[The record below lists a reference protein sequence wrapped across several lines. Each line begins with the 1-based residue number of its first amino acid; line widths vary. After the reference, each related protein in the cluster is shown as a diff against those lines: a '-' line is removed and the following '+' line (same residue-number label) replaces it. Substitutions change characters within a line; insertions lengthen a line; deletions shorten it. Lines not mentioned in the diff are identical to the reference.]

1 MSVVLN
7 ETKQA
12 EYIIEKGEVGT
23 KPTSTLFLL
32 GKYYRQKE
40 NLDKEQTV
48 EKLNE
53 FMMKNYKNY
62 NSVLWEDSIE
72 DISKKANKYPLREID
87 TISITQ
93 SELDK
98 IAELHNIKYEKLLFT
113 MLCYAKLYNT
123 ISENNNGWVNTDI
136 QELYRVSRVTVK
148 YRKDKFLFLND
159 IEKTG
164 FISFSNKNDNLNL
177 KINFFDMDGESV
189 LEINDFREL
198 GYEYLNYIGEGNFV
212 RCSECN
218 RLIRKNNNRQKYCK
232 DCYKHINSKMANERQ
247 KESRKIFFRKLS
259 KPLILLGFRCLC
271 PFFLLCIE
279 IYQ

>member
-1 MSVVLN
+1 MPVVLN

-48 EKLNE
+48 NKLNE
-53 FMMKNYKNY
+53 FMVANYKNY
-62 NSVLWEDSIE
+62 NPALWEDVIE
-72 DISKKANKYPLREID
+72 DITKKANKYPLREINS
-87 TISITQ
+87 IRITQ

-98 IAELHNIKYEKLLFT
+98 IAELHNVKYEKLLFT

-136 QELYRVSRVTVK
+136 QELYRISRVTVK

-159 IEKTG
+159 IENTG
-164 FISFSNKNDNLNL
+164 LISFSNKNDNLNL
-177 KINFFDMDGESV
+177 KINFFDMYGESV
-189 LEINDFREL
+189 LDIDDFREL
-198 GYEYLNYIGEGNFV
+198 GYEYLNYIGEGKFI
-212 RCSECN
+212 RCFECN
-218 RLIRKNNNRQKYCK
+218 RLIRKTNNKCLYCNDCAKLIQNKQKHEWDIKY
-232 DCYKHINSKMANERQ
+232 
-247 KESRKIFFRKLS
+247 RKSEK
-259 KPLILLGFRCLC
+259 
-271 PFFLLCIE
+271 
-279 IYQ
+279 

>member
-1 MSVVLN
+1 MSIVLN

-40 NLDKEQTV
+40 NLDKEQTIN
-48 EKLNE
+48 KLNE
-53 FMMKNYKNY
+53 FMVANYKNY
-62 NSVLWEDSIE
+62 NPALWEEIIE
-72 DISKKANKYPLREID
+72 DITKKANKYPLREID
-87 TISITQ
+87 SIGITQ

-136 QELYRVSRVTVK
+136 QELYRVARVTVK

-159 IEKTG
+159 IERTG
-164 FISFSNKNDNLNL
+164 LISFSNKNDNLNL
-177 KINFFDMDGESV
+177 KVNFFDMDDESV
-189 LEINDFREL
+189 LDISDFREL
-198 GYEYLNYIGEGNFV
+198 GYEYLNYIGDGIFI
-212 RCSECN
+212 RCSECK
-218 RLIRKNNNRQKYCK
+218 RLVRKKSKKDFSTKYCK
-232 DCYKHINSKMANERQ
+232 ECATIIQNQQKHEWDNKN
-247 KESRKIFFRKLS
+247 RKIRKS
-259 KPLILLGFRCLC
+259 
-271 PFFLLCIE
+271 
-279 IYQ
+279 

>member
-1 MSVVLN
+1 MPVVLN
-7 ETKQA
+7 EIKQA

-40 NLDKEQTV
+40 NLDKEQIV
-48 EKLNE
+48 NKLNE
-53 FMMKNYKNY
+53 FMVANYKNY
-62 NSVLWEDSIE
+62 NPALWEDGIE
-72 DISKKANKYPLREID
+72 DIAKKANKYPLREID
-87 TISITQ
+87 SIGITQ

-136 QELYRVSRVTVK
+136 QELYRIARVIVK

-164 FISFSNKNDNLNL
+164 LISFSNKNDNLNL
-177 KINFFDMDGESV
+177 KVNFFDMNSESV
-189 LEINDFREL
+189 LEISDFREL
-198 GYEYLNYIGEGNFV
+198 GYEYLNYIGEGKFI
-212 RCSECN
+212 RCSECKK
-218 RLIRKNNNRQKYCK
+218 LVRKTGKRDKYCNECK
-232 DCYKHINSKMANERQ
+232 KIKQLEWDLAYKK
-247 KESRKIFFRKLS
+247 KIRT
-259 KPLILLGFRCLC
+259 
-271 PFFLLCIE
+271 
-279 IYQ
+279 

>member
-48 EKLNE
+48 SKLNE
-53 FMMKNYKNY
+53 FMMINYKNY
-62 NSVLWEDSIE
+62 NSALWEEAIE
-72 DISKKANKYPLREID
+72 DIAKKANKYPLREIN
-87 TISITQ
+87 TIGITQ

-98 IAELHNIKYEKLLFT
+98 IVELHNIKYEKLLFT

-136 QELYRVSRVTVK
+136 QELYRIARVTVK
-148 YRKDKFLFLND
+148 YRNDKFLYLND
-159 IEKTG
+159 IERTG
-164 FISFSNKNDNLNL
+164 LISFSSKNDNLNL
-177 KINFFDMDGESV
+177 KVNFFNMNGESV
-189 LEINDFREL
+189 LDINDFREL
-198 GYEYLNYIGEGNFV
+198 GYEYLNYIGDGKFI
-212 RCSECN
+212 RCSECQ
-218 RLIRKNNNRQKYCK
+218 RLVRKKSKHDYSTKYCNECSRIVFNEQCK
-232 DCYKHINSKMANERQ
+232 QNMRKMREN
-247 KESRKIFFRKLS
+247 KML
-259 KPLILLGFRCLC
+259 
-271 PFFLLCIE
+271 
-279 IYQ
+279 

>member
-1 MSVVLN
+1 MPIVLN

-40 NLDKEQTV
+40 NLDKDQTIN
-48 EKLNE
+48 KLNE

-62 NSVLWEDSIE
+62 NSTLWEEGIE
-72 DISKKANKYPLREID
+72 DIAKKANKYPLREID
-87 TISITQ
+87 SIGITQ

-98 IAELHNIKYEKLLFT
+98 IAELNNTKYKKLLFT

-136 QELYRVSRVTVK
+136 QELYRVARVTVK

-164 FISFSNKNDNLNL
+164 LISFSNKNDNLNL
-177 KINFFDMDGESV
+177 KVNFFDMDDESV
-189 LEINDFREL
+189 LDISDFREL
-198 GYEYLNYIGEGNFV
+198 GYEYLNYIGDGNFI

-218 RLIRKNNNRQKYCK
+218 RLIRKNNNRQKYCN
-232 DCYKHINSKMANERQ
+232 DCYKRINSEMTNERQ
-247 KESRKIFFRKLS
+247 KENRKSFF
-259 KPLILLGFRCLC
+259 
-271 PFFLLCIE
+271 
-279 IYQ
+279 